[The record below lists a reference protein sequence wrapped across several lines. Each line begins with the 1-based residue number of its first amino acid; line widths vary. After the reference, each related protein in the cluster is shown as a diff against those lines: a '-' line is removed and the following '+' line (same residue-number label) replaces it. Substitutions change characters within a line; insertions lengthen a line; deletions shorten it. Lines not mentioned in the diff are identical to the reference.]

1 MEETKKRFLFGF
13 TFKMITFGVNVIII
27 SVLISSFMTFYNTKR
42 LLTAAYGKEQEAE
55 ANKEVVNLFTQYGLG
70 AVLSILI
77 TSMLAVLY
85 ARRISVPIHKLSVA
99 AIEIGKGNLDQTVNI
114 QSKDEIGF
122 LAEQFNRMVT
132 QLKKYTTDL
141 EKMVEERTQ
150 ELKVMKERAESASQT
165 KSTFLANMSHEL
177 RTPLNAIIG
186 LSEMLYED
194 AKEKSDAVNIDPL
207 QRINNA
213 GKHLLD
219 LINSILDLSKIEA
232 GKIELTIEEF
242 DIKQLMNEIK
252 FMSEPL
258 AAKKSNKLEFVVD
271 DALSKMTADS
281 MKVKQIVINL
291 ISNACKFTEK
301 GAVIIN
307 VKKAGDSLQID
318 VTDTGIGMTP
328 EQLAMIFQAFTQADA
343 TTTRKYGGTGLGLAI
358 SKKLCELMGGTI
370 KVVSEINKGTTF
382 SVQIPLVVKKQ
393 NTESG
398 TLLSGSE
405 QKRIEPQI
413 PQNKSK
419 FNKILVIDNDTDSR
433 KIISGFLKE
442 QGYELIEA
450 STGEEGVQMARTL
463 SPGIVILEISLT
475 GAITGWDVIALL
487 KASPETK
494 DLIIIVISI
503 LDEKN
508 KGYSLGAVD
517 YLVKPIDR
525 KSLLDTVEKFRKAAS
540 GLSKVLVV
548 DDDENT
554 RIFFKSVLEKNN
566 WVVTEAGNGQEAI
579 EQLKNV
585 VPDVIL
591 LDLMMPVM
599 DGFDFLDYFRKTP
612 QWLSIPVIVVT
623 AKVLTPEERENLR
636 GKVFEI
642 IEKSGHT
649 KEDICK
655 SLSLLIKSKM

>member
-1 MEETKKRFLFGF
+1 MAEGKKRFIFGF

-27 SVLISSFMTFYNTKR
+27 SVFISTLMTFYNTER
-42 LLTAAYGKEQEAE
+42 ILTTAYGPEHKTEAKKEEMTLVSLYA
-55 ANKEVVNLFTQYGLG
+55 LG
-70 AVLSILI
+70 AALSIII
-77 TSMLAVLY
+77 TSLLAVLY
-85 ARRISVPIHKLSVA
+85 ARRISVPIEKLSVA
-99 AIEIGKGNLDQTVNI
+99 AIEIGKGNLDQTVDI
-114 QSKDEIGF
+114 RSKDEIGF

-177 RTPLNAIIG
+177 RTPLNAVIG

-194 AKEKSDAVNIDPL
+194 AKEKNETAVSDPL

-232 GKIELTIEEF
+232 GKIELMLEEF
-242 DIKQLMNEIK
+242 DIKQLLNDIK

-258 AAKKSNKLEFVVD
+258 ASKKNNLLEFTVD
-271 DALSKMTADS
+271 PALTKMIADS
-281 MKVKQIVINL
+281 LKVKQIVINL

-301 GAVIIN
+301 GKVSVNA
-307 VKKAGDSLQID
+307 KKDGDNIQID

-328 EQLAMIFQAFTQADA
+328 DQLAMIFQAFTQADA

-370 KVVSEINKGTTF
+370 KVVSEISKGTTF
-382 SVQIPLVVKKQ
+382 SIYLPLVVKKP
-393 NTESG
+393 ESQSG
-398 TLLSGSE
+398 ILLSGSE
-405 QKRIEPQI
+405 AKRIEGKVPEI
-413 PQNKSK
+413 KSK
-419 FNKILVIDNDTDSR
+419 FNKILIIDNDPDSR
-433 KIISGFLKE
+433 KIITGFLKD
-442 QGYELIEA
+442 QGYETIEA
-450 STGEEGVQMARTL
+450 STGEEGVQMARTQ
-463 SPGIVILEISLT
+463 SPGMVILEISLT
-475 GAITGWDVIALL
+475 GTLTGWDVIALL

-494 DLIIIVISI
+494 DIIIIVISI

-525 KSLLDTVEKFRKAAS
+525 KILLESIERFRKAAS

-548 DDDENT
+548 DDDEST
-554 RIFFKSVLEKNN
+554 RMFFKSVLEKNN
-566 WVVTEAGNGQEAI
+566 WTVIEAGNGQEAI
-579 EQLKNV
+579 EQLKHV

-623 AKVLTPEERENLR
+623 SKILTPEERENLK